1 MSRLGGAARRVTMK
15 NNRGASGLF
24 KVPSMTRVCVGLW
37 FFLILL
43 VGCEPRGPEIVK
55 RTQFVMGT
63 LVEITVVAEDNQTT
77 ANAITQAFHEMQ
89 RVEKLM
95 SRSME
100 GSEVRRINRA
110 AGERP
115 VEVSRDLLWVV
126 RVAMEI
132 SRLSEGAFDI
142 TVGNLVSLWTRC
154 WKESRIPS
162 EQEVAAVLRGVGY
175 RGLDV
180 DETKKTL
187 FLKKK
192 GMELTLGAIA
202 KGYAVDQA
210 FRGLQDRGLKN
221 IIVNAGGD
229 LRTGG
234 TKLGALWVVGIQDAR
249 DKSKIMVRMRVTDA
263 AVATS
268 GDYERYFMKNGV
280 RYHHILDPRT
290 GFPSTR
296 CRSVTVLCDELIRAD
311 SLATAVF
318 VLGPEQGVSLV
329 EKLPNTETLIVDGN
343 GQIVK
348 SSGMGERVRLE

>member
-1 MSRLGGAARRVTMK
+1 M
-15 NNRGASGLF
+15 
-24 KVPSMTRVCVGLW
+24 C
-37 FFLILL
+37 FFLIPLVLL
-43 VGCEPRGPEIVK
+43 AGCKPRGPEIVK

-63 LVEITVVAEDNQTT
+63 LVEITVVAEDSQAT
-77 ANAITQAFHEMQ
+77 ADAITQAFQEMQ

-115 VEVSRDLLWVV
+115 VEVSRDLFSVV
-126 RVAMEI
+126 RVAMEV
-132 SRLSEGAFDI
+132 SRLSAGAFDI

-154 WKESRIPS
+154 WKENRIPS
-162 EQEVAAVLRGVGY
+162 EQEVAAVLRGVGF
-175 RGLDV
+175 GALDI
-180 DETKKTL
+180 DETNKTL
-187 FLKKK
+187 FLKKE
-192 GMELTLGAIA
+192 GMELTLGGIA
-202 KGYAVDQA
+202 KGYAVDRA
-210 FRGLQDRGLKN
+210 FCGLQDGGFKN

-234 TKLGALWVVGIQDAR
+234 TKLGAPWVVGIQDPR
-249 DKSKIMVRMRVTDA
+249 DKSRIMARLRETDA

-318 VLGPEQGVSLV
+318 VLGPEQGLSLV
-329 EKLPNTETLIVDGN
+329 EKLPTMEALIVDGN
-343 GQIVK
+343 GQIVM
-348 SSGMGERVRLE
+348 SSGMEERIRLE